1 MDEDSHDEDRR
12 MTAVFRRRPAP
23 ALPATGHRWELDART
38 GGKRCVRCGEHFW
51 NGPMRDCVK
60 AEKAEGKR

>member
-1 MDEDSHDEDRR
+1 
-12 MTAVFRRRPAP
+12 MTAVFRRRPGP

-38 GGKRCVRCGEHFW
+38 GGKRCVRCGETFW
-51 NGPMRDCVK
+51 AGPMRDCTK

>member
-1 MDEDSHDEDRR
+1 
-12 MTAVFRRRPAP
+12 MTTVFRRRPAP

-38 GGKRCVRCGEHFW
+38 GGKRCVRCGETFW
-51 NGPMRDCVK
+51 AGPMRDCVK